1 MTCFS
6 TIGNNLLI
14 IVIIN
19 VLLMLTST
27 PVIGENVDQQDP
39 IFGTFDSLVLWAS
52 KEEQIFKF
60 AKLRLEGLKSELTTL
75 EQ

>member
-1 MTCFS
+1 MACFS
-6 TIGNNLLI
+6 TIGNSLLI

-19 VLLMLTST
+19 VLLILTST
-27 PVIGENVDQQDP
+27 PVIGENVDQDP

-60 AKLRLEGLKSELTTL
+60 AKERLEGLKSELTTL

>member
-6 TIGNNLLI
+6 TIGNSLLI

-19 VLLMLTST
+19 VLLILTST
-27 PVIGENVDQQDP
+27 PVIGENVDQDP

-60 AKLRLEGLKSELTTL
+60 AKERLEGLKSELTTL